1 VSLVTD
7 LRFDGKVAIVT
18 GAGNGLG
25 QQHALLL
32 AARGARVV
40 VNDIGGS
47 IAGNGRDN
55 GPAEAVARQIRE
67 RGGEAVADTNTVATA
82 AGGEAIIRTALSSY
96 GRVDILVNNA
106 GILRDAPFEDTTPE
120 LLDPVVD
127 VHLKALFHVT
137 GPAWRAM
144 RDQGYGR
151 VVNTTSAAGLLGT
164 ARKSN
169 YGTAKAGVAGFTRV
183 LALEGA
189 EHNIKVNAIA
199 PIAATRM
206 LSQSL
211 ADVDGGRLDPA
222 AAAMMDAVVG
232 KLDPALVSP
241 VVAFLAHEQCPV
253 TGEIYTAGAGGV
265 ARFFIGRTAGYFDPA
280 LSIED
285 VRDHLAEIRDEAG
298 YTVPAGPGEEI
309 ATLLRAVAA
318 KSRPPAM

>member
-1 VSLVTD
+1 MSLVTD

-25 QQHALLL
+25 EQHALLL

-47 IAGNGRDN
+47 VTGNGRDS
-55 GPAEAVARQIRE
+55 GPAEAVAHQIRE
-67 RGGEAVADTNTVATA
+67 RGGEAVADTNTVATQ
-82 AGGEAIIRTALSSY
+82 AGGEAIVRTALDAY

-106 GILRDAPFEDTTPE
+106 GILRDAPFEDTTAE
-120 LLDPVVD
+120 LLDPVID
-127 VHLKALFHVT
+127 VHVKGLFHVT
-137 GPAWRAM
+137 GPAWRVM

-151 VVNTTSAAGLLGT
+151 VVNTSSAAGLLGT
-164 ARKSN
+164 PRKSN

-189 EHNIKVNAIA
+189 EHNITVNAVA

-211 ADVDGGRLDPA
+211 GDIGDSSGSRLDPA
-222 AAAMMDAVVG
+222 AKAMMNAVVG
-232 KLDPALVSP
+232 RLDAALVSP

-253 TGEIYTAGAGGV
+253 TGEIYTAGAGQV
-265 ARFFIGRTAGYFDPA
+265 ARFFIGRTAGYFHPA
-280 LSIED
+280 LSIEN
-285 VRDHLAEIRDEAG
+285 VRDHLAEIRDETG
-298 YTVPAGPGEEI
+298 YTIPAGPGEEI
-309 ATLLRAVAA
+309 ATLLRTVAA
-318 KSRPPAM
+318 FHE